1 MMNRPQLF
9 DYFSKLATTA
19 CYLAPAIMVAAD
31 ALTIALNRNFSPLK
45 QTISRFAIGP
55 FGWLEKVGMVMVA
68 IAFFAIAIN
77 LLKVKN
83 KNGLRLFR
91 YVGGLLVIVAIG
103 FLMICIFNTNVI
115 GTLISFHGLLHQ
127 IATAAVS
134 VVFYLSCLILMRL
147 LINKTG
153 FKYFGIY
160 CGLTCLVGLIVL
172 VLLGFNYHQNE
183 YIGLLERMIAGFNLG
198 WIVLIGPQVVKLARS
213 LQ

>member
-19 CYLAPAIMVAAD
+19 CYIAPAIMVAAD

-55 FGWLEKVGMVMVA
+55 YGWLEKLGMVMVA
-68 IAFFAIAIN
+68 ISFLFIAIN
-77 LLKVKN
+77 LLRVKN
-83 KNGLRLFR
+83 QKDLRLLRFA
-91 YVGGLLVIVAIG
+91 GGLLVIVAIG
-103 FLMICIFNTNVI
+103 FLMISIFNTNVI
-115 GTLISFHGLLHQ
+115 GTIISFHGLVHQ

-134 VVFYLSCLILMRL
+134 VVFYLFCLILMRL
-147 LINKTG
+147 MINKPG
-153 FKYFGIY
+153 LRYFSLY
-160 CGLTCLVGLIVL
+160 SGLTFLIGLTVL
-172 VLLGFNYHQNE
+172 VLLSFSYHQNE

>member
-1 MMNRPQLF
+1 
-9 DYFSKLATTA
+9 
-19 CYLAPAIMVAAD
+19 MVAAD

-83 KNGLRLFR
+83 KKKLRLFR

-115 GTLISFHGLLHQ
+115 GTIISFHGLMHQ
-127 IATAAVS
+127 ITTAAVS
-134 VVFYLSCLILMRL
+134 AVFYLSCLILMRL
-147 LINKTG
+147 MINKTG
-153 FKYFGIY
+153 LRYFSLY
-160 CGLTCLVGLIVL
+160 SGLTFLVGLIVL
-172 VLLGFNYHQNE
+172 ALLVSRYHQNE

-198 WIVLIGPQVVKLARS
+198 WIAMVGPQVVKLARS